1 MKAKTQDREGIAP
14 DRRIFCRE
22 AAEKGLPLTTTSRRT
37 PYLVLSS
44 MVASNL
50 KWIDILNVKS
60 LHVVGE
66 FILLPSFT
74 TDVDAADVVSTKAEN
89 DIDNDE
95 TVEVMRRT
103 TISPIL
109 FFGINSTG
117 SFALAYASTV
127 ECRFFENIN
136 WEDQRGDTIDN
147 VKAKTQ
153 DKQEIPPGDLRLIV
167 AAKQLRMEEF
177 FALYQLRMEGL
188 PLTTT
193 SRRNQLRT
201 LSSVPCCSSLL
212 MLLVPSSEAHYLGTL
227 YGAHH
232 LLRCTT

>member
-1 MKAKTQDREGIAP
+1 M
-14 DRRIFCRE
+14 
-22 AAEKGLPLTTTSRRT
+22 AAFLWTVISR
-37 PYLVLSS
+37 
-44 MVASNL
+44 
-50 KWIDILNVKS
+50 
-60 LHVVGE
+60 
-66 FILLPSFT
+66 
-74 TDVDAADVVSTKAEN
+74 
-89 DIDNDE
+89 
-95 TVEVMRRT
+95 
-103 TISPIL
+103 
-109 FFGINSTG
+109 

-193 SRRNQLRT
+193 SRRTPYLV
-201 LSSVPCCSSLL
+201 LSSMVASN
-212 MLLVPSSEAHYLGTL
+212 LLVMVVMLNPVSFLSV
-227 YGAHH
+227 
-232 LLRCTT
+232 